1 MKKLSILALVAVLVL
16 TGCSSNSGDDSSEDT
31 EQPAVTAPITEP
43 ESEPSASETEMMVFT
58 KDQLEEYDGDD
69 GMPIYIAI
77 DGIVYDVSDIS
88 AWAGGKHQDLVE
100 AGDDLSDYIKNAP
113 HGKTVLENLPI
124 VGTLVD

>member
-1 MKKLSILALVAVLVL
+1 MKKLSVLALVAVLVL
-16 TGCSSNSGDDSSEDT
+16 TGCSSNSGDDSSEVT
-31 EQPAVTAPITEP
+31 EQPGVTAPVTEP
-43 ESEPSASETEMMVFT
+43 EAEPSTSETQMMEFT

-88 AWAGGKHQDLVE
+88 AWSTGKHQDLVE
-100 AGDDLSDYIKNAP
+100 AGEDLSDYIKNAP